1 MCPDG
6 DCPAVIWVSLSERC
20 CKEFSLPDFLSSC
33 PACVKLI
40 FVCHSSSVVYGVH
53 GQIDFLFNA
62 LLLLTPYISAQPA
75 RCLCWCLNVTGPCMK
90 VGDLKQSGVS
100 GLERQLKGKV
110 RGRSAFSSQ
119 AVWIYHLAVFISS
132 QVSLLHI
139 QMR

>member
-6 DCPAVIWVSLSERC
+6 DCPAVIWVSLSEGC
-20 CKEFSLPDFLSSC
+20 YKEFSLPDFLSSH
-33 PACVKLI
+33 PTCVKFI
-40 FVCHSSSVVYGVH
+40 FVCHSSSVCAWYSWADCFSFQCAV
-53 GQIDFLFNA
+53 I
-62 LLLLTPYISAQPA
+62 TPYISAPPA

-100 GLERQLKGKV
+100 GLEMHLKGKV

-119 AVWIYHLAVFISS
+119 AVWIYHFAVVISS

-139 QMR
+139 QML